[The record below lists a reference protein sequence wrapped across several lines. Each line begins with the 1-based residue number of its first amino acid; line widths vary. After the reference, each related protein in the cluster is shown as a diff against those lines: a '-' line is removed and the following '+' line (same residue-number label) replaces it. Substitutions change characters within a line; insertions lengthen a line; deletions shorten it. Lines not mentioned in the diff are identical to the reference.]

1 MKLTAFIGSVAV
13 SAAIALAPAA
23 HASVIIDPIS
33 VSSPSGDFGGA
44 FALVN
49 LINQSGLSAAYTSG
63 VTDFT
68 TYTATTVH
76 TGNTIAAPSGFT
88 GTSGEPQTITFNFS
102 GPTTIGSIAIW
113 AINNVGSI
121 TQFSLSGDGGAIA
134 GVFNA
139 AADNGTG
146 IDPAQDFFFAPQLT
160 SKITMTVLNTA
171 GGTALIPGLGAVAF
185 GSGGAI
191 PEPTSWALML
201 VGFGGV
207 GAAMRRRRTQVGLQG
222 A

>member
-23 HASVIIDPIS
+23 QASVMIDPIS

-44 FALVN
+44 YALVN
-49 LINQSGLSAAYTSG
+49 LINQSGLSVGYTSG
-63 VTDFT
+63 VTDFA
-68 TYTATTVH
+68 TYTATTLH
-76 TGNTIAAPSGFT
+76 DSTSAGSPSGFT
-88 GTSGEPQTITFNFS
+88 GAGGLPQTITFNFS
-102 GPTTIGSIAIW
+102 GPISIGSIAIW
-113 AINNVGSI
+113 AVQNVGSI

-160 SKITMTVLNTA
+160 SKITMTVLDTA
-171 GGTALIPGLGAVAF
+171 GGPSLFPGLGAVAF

-207 GAAMRRRRTQVGLQG
+207 GAAMRRRRTQVGVQ
-222 A
+222 AA